1 MKPLLF
7 LWILLGFVNSSYAL
21 LINELMADPIAD
33 ESLNEW
39 IELYNNESTSIN
51 VSGWVIGDDSD
62 NDTVEGGLYGQ
73 EGTIIGPYG
82 FAIITDE
89 ATRVYNNFNTSND
102 AIRLYVDDGA
112 IGNGLINSGET
123 FYLYDNNNNLIDK
136 VTYNETKEDLSW
148 SFINGSFFISELTPG
163 YNNNG
168 SITLPSEDGCD
179 YAVVFILAKTMFDN
193 SSDFTFKIRASKVTG
208 TTTNFTSRAK
218 IEDLNGRLIKEYKPF
233 TNTSITRQRTTST
246 YTPNLEE
253 GKSYILEANITTHC
267 NDTIIDNNLDTQ
279 IITIKGT
286 TLPETSAINIDKIYD
301 LGIDEKAKFGQTIR
315 IKLNAYK
322 GNTNKASVAVWIEK
336 KDGRVSKQSKTSLA
350 QKYTNYSLTLPIQIK
365 PNCDEDFKDGRY
377 TIVAQGLDTEDETE
391 VEIEELTDSM
401 CDVKIIEAKKLS
413 SKNFN
418 FELMDFN
425 NKLNLGKE
433 FKTKVMLDNNNDQD
447 IDIKTWSYVYRG
459 SKSYSGEREENMDEF
474 TLKANSLQIVELSNI
489 VKDIT
494 PGNYKL
500 KVLVNKDNQKT
511 NNEITKDITIG
522 TTTKNI
528 DSSEDAFII
537 EESENN
543 KITNNVV
550 NYGQVYESS
559 TEKTKNLAPL
569 FIITLS
575 VLLNIA
581 LIWKR

>member
-1 MKPLLF
+1 
-7 LWILLGFVNSSYAL
+7 
-21 LINELMADPIAD
+21 
-33 ESLNEW
+33 
-39 IELYNNESTSIN
+39 
-51 VSGWVIGDDSD
+51 
-62 NDTVEGGLYGQ
+62 
-73 EGTIIGPYG
+73 
-82 FAIITDE
+82 
-89 ATRVYNNFNTSND
+89 
-102 AIRLYVDDGA
+102 
-112 IGNGLINSGET
+112 
-123 FYLYDNNNNLIDK
+123 
-136 VTYNETKEDLSW
+136 
-148 SFINGSFFISELTPG
+148 
-163 YNNNG
+163 
-168 SITLPSEDGCD
+168 
-179 YAVVFILAKTMFDN
+179 
-193 SSDFTFKIRASKVTG
+193 
-208 TTTNFTSRAK
+208 
-218 IEDLNGRLIKEYKPF
+218 
-233 TNTSITRQRTTST
+233 
-246 YTPNLEE
+246 
-253 GKSYILEANITTHC
+253 
-267 NDTIIDNNLDTQ
+267 
-279 IITIKGT
+279 
-286 TLPETSAINIDKIYD
+286 
-301 LGIDEKAKFGQTIR
+301 
-315 IKLNAYK
+315 
-322 GNTNKASVAVWIEK
+322 
-336 KDGRVSKQSKTSLA
+336 
-350 QKYTNYSLTLPIQIK
+350 
-365 PNCDEDFKDGRY
+365 
-377 TIVAQGLDTEDETE
+377 
-391 VEIEELTDSM
+391 
-401 CDVKIIEAKKLS
+401 
-413 SKNFN
+413 
-418 FELMDFN
+418 MDFN

>member
-1 MKPLLF
+1 MKLLLF
-7 LWILLGFVNSSYAL
+7 LLILLGLVNSSHAL
-21 LINELMADPIAD
+21 LINEIMADPIAD

-51 VSGWVIGDDSD
+51 VSGWVIGDDND
-62 NDTVEGGLYGQ
+62 NDTLEGGLYDQ

-168 SITLPSEDGCD
+168 SITLSSEDGCD

-253 GKSYILEANITTHC
+253 GKSYILEANITSQC

-286 TLPETSAINIDKIYD
+286 TLPETSAINIETIYD
-301 LGIDEKAKFGQTIR
+301 LGIDKKAKFGQTIR

-322 GNTNKASVAVWIEK
+322 GNTNKASVAVWIER
-336 KDGRVSKQSKTSLA
+336 KDDRVSKQSKTNLA

-365 PNCDEDFKDGRY
+365 PNCDEGFKDGRY
-377 TIVAQGLDTEDETE
+377 TIVAQGLDTEDEKE
-391 VEIEELTDSM
+391 IEIEELTDSM
-401 CDVKIIEAKKLS
+401 CDVKIIEAKQLS